1 MRQLIAAAVAA
12 LALTGCSQVAALT
25 PVGGTAIT
33 SVRNATYQVLVQQQV
48 PILVAP
54 QCESATEGFTCVGS
68 TVDGSTI
75 RTTASATA
83 PYEMTI
89 TVGDE
94 VVFRGTAQAVLDAA
108 VLEGS

>member
-1 MRQLIAAAVAA
+1 MRRLIAVAGVA
-12 LALTGCSQVAALT
+12 LVLTGCSQVAALT

-54 QCESATEGFTCVGS
+54 QCESATEGFTCE
-68 TVDGSTI
+68 GSTI
-75 RTTASATA
+75 DGLAITTTASATA
-83 PYEMTI
+83 PYEMTV

-94 VVFRGTAQAVLDAA
+94 VVFDGTAQDVLDAA